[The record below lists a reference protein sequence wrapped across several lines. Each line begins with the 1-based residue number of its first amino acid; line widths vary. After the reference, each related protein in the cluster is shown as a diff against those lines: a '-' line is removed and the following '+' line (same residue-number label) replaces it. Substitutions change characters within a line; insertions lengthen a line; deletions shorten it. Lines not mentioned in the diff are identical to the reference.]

1 MFYKEIILSLFSN
14 MFNGTPS
21 HRIKRLKFL
30 HTTFKVFP
38 SLVPSTILN
47 VLQSQPTQRQLSETS
62 YHILPPRLYSSCY
75 SLFHIHILPN
85 HNIHISKPKSHPIFN
100 SSNIT
105 SLKIC
110 FKFPALV
117 ELNSPSPVFP
127 YCFYSSIYLWYLS
140 AKNCLCEHLTPA
152 WVLYHK
158 LILATQL
165 RAASSGTS
173 ICLTGPFL
181 VLQELYLGYNV
192 YLPRFK
198 LQ

>member
-1 MFYKEIILSLFSN
+1 MYYNLNPHRDNCQKHPTISCLHSFTQAAI
-14 MFNGTPS
+14 PS
-21 HRIKRLKFL
+21 FIYIYFQ
-30 HTTFKVFP
+30 TTIYIFP
-38 SLVPSTILN
+38 NQNP
-47 VLQSQPTQRQLSETS
+47 
-62 YHILPPRLYSSCY
+62 
-75 SLFHIHILPN
+75 
-85 HNIHISKPKSHPIFN
+85 IHISKPKSHPIFN